1 MKRFTILFSVLL
13 MIGFVGTLIYVG
25 VSPEFVPPGN
35 GMEAERENPD
45 ALVWDMTMEDILD
58 YLEAEGFVDRDD
70 IYPMSSGVGTE
81 GMGFHGAEIYW
92 WDLDN
97 LNENSPEARAY
108 QEMAQ
113 DGSINVFGMGSYM
126 AVIKNGPFGMGI
138 AHYEGDADALEAAF
152 RAFGQK

>member
-1 MKRFTILFSVLL
+1 MKYFTIFFSLL
-13 MIGFVGTLIYVG
+13 LVIGFVGTIIYVG
-25 VSPEFVPPGN
+25 LSPEFVPPGSGMAAN
-35 GMEAERENPD
+35 GEDPD
-45 ALVWDMTMEDILD
+45 APVWDMDMEDMLD
-58 YLEAEGFVDRDD
+58 YLEAEGFVNREE
-70 IYPMSSGVGTE
+70 ILPIAAGVATE
-81 GMGFHGAEIYW
+81 GAGFHGAEIYW

-97 LNENSPEARAY
+97 LKENSPEARAY

-138 AHYEGDADALEAAF
+138 SHYDGDADALEAAF